1 VATITAIIASKTTAA
16 AIRNTLTH
24 RGILCRSGGS
34 ALVDDERP
42 AESEIF
48 RDMLFSIT
56 TYRHGWDR
64 PYGWTVPKLWAE
76 SVETHRQEVR
86 DAILDTVGELIER
99 HGLLAVTMSEV
110 ASRTGIG
117 RATLYKYFADV
128 NNLLISW
135 HRRRAAEH
143 LQTLTALRD
152 RLEDPAARLT
162 AVLEAYA
169 RICQQRGQHTASELG
184 ALLHHDEKTD
194 PLRHQLHDLLT
205 NLIADAAHSG
215 SIRRD
220 IPASELASYCL
231 HALAA
236 ASDIKTAGQRRRLVE
251 VVRGGLSSAQ

>member
-1 VATITAIIASKTTAA
+1 
-16 AIRNTLTH
+16 
-24 RGILCRSGGS
+24 
-34 ALVDDERP
+34 
-42 AESEIF
+42 
-48 RDMLFSIT
+48 
-56 TYRHGWDR
+56 
-64 PYGWTVPKLWAE
+64 VPKLWVE

-194 PLRHQLHDLLT
+194 PLQHQLHDLLT

-215 SIRRD
+215 NIRRE

-251 VVRGGLSSAQ
+251 VVRGGLSAAQ